1 MSIMRALKN
10 VGIGYLQGTTDIMAQ
25 KAAQKREDE
34 KLADAR
40 AFEEK
45 LQKDKILETKLANI
59 ELENIRN
66 ANKADLDKE
75 KRENSRMCSNKFSQ

>member
-34 KLADAR
+34 KLAADR

-45 LQKDKILETKLANI
+45 LQRDRIKQNLLANLEI
-59 ELENIRN
+59 EREKNRI
-66 ANKADLDKE
+66 KSELDEE
-75 KRENSRMCSNKFSQ
+75 KRL

>member
-34 KLADAR
+34 KLAADR

-45 LQKDKILETKLANI
+45 LQNLTK
-59 ELENIRN
+59 
-66 ANKADLDKE
+66 K
-75 KRENSRMCSNKFSQ
+75 

>member
-34 KLADAR
+34 KLAADR
-40 AFEEK
+40 EFEFK
-45 LQKDKILETKLANI
+45 LQKDRILQTKLANI
-59 ELENIRN
+59 EIENLKNTNKTNADKAIRH
-66 ANKADLDKE
+66 D
-75 KRENSRMCSNKFSQ
+75 

>member
-34 KLADAR
+34 KLAADR
-40 AFEEK
+40 EFEFK
-45 LQKDKILETKLANI
+45 LQHLTCQVFYKKTITCQKIL
-59 ELENIRN
+59 
-66 ANKADLDKE
+66 
-75 KRENSRMCSNKFSQ
+75 